1 LPIPSGIFM
10 PVFVIGASFGRTIGE
25 LIRLWYPTGLVQNV
39 PNSGVHPGIYAVVG
53 AAAFCGAVTHT
64 VSVAV
69 IVFELTGQLVLLIPV
84 MIAVLVANAV
94 CSHLQPSIYDSIIK
108 IKRLPYLPA
117 ISHSSSMYHSVSA
130 AQFMTTPVAYV
141 AKDSTYAELQELIY
155 SMSRVQAF
163 PLVENRNMFRSI
175 TRKSLGRAKK
185 ARDTEFDLH
194 GEERVEWEKEVL
206 RQRVDLSQIQIDPSP
221 FQLVESTS
229 LFKVHSLF
237 SLLSLKRAYVTK
249 AGQLVG
255 VISLKDPQL
264 EVLTT
269 HNTCVDFNQISSNST
284 TPTLKDYA
292 LTENCQSSEEPPPLG
307 QLSSAISAPCLW
319 KLSSECAS
327 DCTISECNHESS
339 VEHDENNTI
348 SEGKRESP
356 VEHDECKK
364 SSTTL
369 TSENAEDAAN
379 GLETSKSE
387 RSVERRRPP
396 HIRIIM
402 PDENPS
408 DTE

>member
-1 LPIPSGIFM
+1 M
-10 PVFVIGASFGRTIGE
+10 PVMGLKRNRLAVEDDHHHSFDG
-25 LIRLWYPTGLVQNV
+25 
-39 PNSGVHPGIYAVVG
+39 
-53 AAAFCGAVTHT
+53 
-64 VSVAV
+64 
-69 IVFELTGQLVLLIPV
+69 
-84 MIAVLVANAV
+84 
-94 CSHLQPSIYDSIIK
+94 
-108 IKRLPYLPA
+108 YLG
-117 ISHSSSMYHSVSA
+117 
-130 AQFMTTPVAYV
+130 
-141 AKDSTYAELQELIY
+141 D
-155 SMSRVQAF
+155 
-163 PLVENRNMFRSI
+163 MFRSI

-194 GEERVEWEKEVL
+194 GEERVGWEKEVL

-255 VISLKDPQL
+255 VISLKDLRAVIENLQSGVIPNRGEAMFKNDKPSDDESVDIDYLHPQL

-292 LTENCQSSEEPPPLG
+292 LTENCHSSEEPPPLG

-327 DCTISECNHESS
+327 DCIISECNHESS
-339 VEHDENNTI
+339 VEHDENNAI

-369 TSENAEDAAN
+369 TSEDAAN